1 VNGRSVDLNKGQVT
15 NELVCYT
22 AANPFHVKLIGLNRR
37 PEMEARFAR
46 KRVKSPQRS
55 CGEDGEPSL
64 AQPESSKKQPHK
76 NGKNGKVS
84 VKATVRLTPEGKRRR
99 RSAQL
104 VQPLNLERH
113 QALTED

>member
-1 VNGRSVDLNKGQVT
+1 MNGRSVDLDKGQAK

-22 AANPFHVKLIGLNRR
+22 AAKPFHVKLIGSNRR
-37 PEMEARFAR
+37 PEMEARFGR

-55 CGEDGEPSL
+55 CGEEGEPSQ
-64 AQPESSKKQPHK
+64 AQQKSSKKQPHK

-84 VKATVRLTPEGKRRR
+84 VKAAVRLTPEGKRRR

-104 VQPLNLERH
+104 VQPFNLESS
-113 QALTED
+113 